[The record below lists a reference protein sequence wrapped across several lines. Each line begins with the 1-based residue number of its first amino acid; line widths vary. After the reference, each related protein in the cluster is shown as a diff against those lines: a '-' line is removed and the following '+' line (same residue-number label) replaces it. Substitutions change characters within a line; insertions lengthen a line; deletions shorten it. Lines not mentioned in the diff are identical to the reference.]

1 MTIICHWKNLYH
13 MGLPQGSVYG
23 FPEVSFVQK
32 HETMPIK
39 FVMDKAVD
47 SFNIITIICQ

>member
-1 MTIICHWKNLYH
+1 M
-13 MGLPQGSVYG
+13 V

-47 SFNIITIICQ
+47 GFNIITIVVNEICFIKREPGISALKQRY